1 MRDVGDQQAAATF
14 VSNAL
19 RRHLV
24 LIIVLGLLGSA
35 AGVAAALRQGI
46 RYTATA
52 SVLLN
57 PLQGNPFAPD
67 GRGEQ
72 LVNLETEAELVNTAG
87 VSALVIRK
95 LRNDLSAD
103 EMKELVGVDNPTNT
117 QVLRISFTGRSRDE
131 ALDGTQ
137 AFADSY
143 LTYRSKRAKSV
154 ADARLARI
162 RKQQSDTQ
170 AKLAEVTDELGDTPN
185 SSARRAYLEER
196 VSALASQLASFET
209 EVSTL
214 TAADIDPGQVISP
227 AALPI
232 AAGGTNAVL
241 FGAAG
246 GLAGVLIG
254 ALVGLMRTRSDDR
267 LHEPFDVEDAGM
279 PLLGVIADK
288 DRFGA
293 RGGPSRGRDLPEPY
307 RELRTAIAS
316 SADMPPVALAIAST
330 AANLSAAPE
339 AAGIATGLARAG
351 FSVVIVD
358 TSGEAT
364 RLLAGNRPL
373 PGLSGLLAG
382 TEDLRNVLVQ
392 PDEDL
397 VLLPFGK
404 PQRGTMDQLLSSK
417 MRATLQRLGDWYQYV
432 IVTGQPATSADGQAL
447 ASLTDGVV
455 LVAARKQTTLTDLKA
470 SVAALARVQT
480 YAVGAVVID
489 RRPSRSRRAGVAQR
503 PLTGGPRRTPD
514 TGGFRDP
521 RADSRQR
528 RDATPQRGEHPSG
541 RESGRSEQA
550 RSRPEA
556 EPYTGSGTY
565 AQREHYS
572 NGGPYQAGEQYLA
585 GEQYRAGEQV
595 RAGEQYEAN
604 GRYASNEP
612 HASNG
617 AYASNEPQ
625 ASNGAYPAHEH
636 YAANEP
642 YANGGHP
649 GAAGRPGS
657 DEQLNGRTRHAG
669 ARPGGSNANNGNLNG
684 TDADYG
690 MGIGHGLG
698 NGHTNGVSPA
708 AAYLSRRAARSDDR

>member
-1 MRDVGDQQAAATF
+1 MQ
-14 VSNAL
+14 
-19 RRHLV
+19 
-24 LIIVLGLLGSA
+24 
-35 AGVAAALRQGI
+35 
-46 RYTATA
+46 
-52 SVLLN
+52 
-57 PLQGNPFAPD
+57 
-67 GRGEQ
+67 EQ
-72 LVNLETEAELVNTAG
+72 VEVE
-87 VSALVIRK
+87 
-95 LRNDLSAD
+95 
-103 EMKELVGVDNPTNT
+103 NPTNT
-117 QVLRISFTGRSRDE
+117 QVLRISFTGRSRTRRSRG
-131 ALDGTQ
+131 AQ

-143 LTYRSKRAKSV
+143 LNYREQAGQVRCRRA
-154 ADARLARI
+154 AGPDP
-162 RKQQSDTQ
+162 Q
-170 AKLAEVTDELGDTPN
+170 AAERHPGRSLPRSPTSWETRRTAPR
-185 SSARRAYLEER
+185 RRAYLEER

-267 LHEPFDVEDAGM
+267 LHEPFDVEDAGI

-316 SADMPPVALAIAST
+316 SADTPPVALAIAST

-541 RESGRSEQA
+541 RESGRSEPA

-556 EPYTGSGTY
+556 EPYAGTGTY
-565 AQREHYS
+565 PQREHYS
-572 NGGPYQAGEQYLA
+572 NGGPYQAGEQHLA
-585 GEQYRAGEQV
+585 GEQHQVGEQV

-617 AYASNEPQ
+617 AYASNDPHP
-625 ASNGAYPAHEH
+625 SNGAYPAHER
-636 YAANEP
+636 YATNEP

-649 GAAGRPGS
+649 GAAGGPGS
-657 DEQLNGRTRHAG
+657 DEQPNGRSRHAG
-669 ARPGGSNANNGNLNG
+669 ARPGGRNATNGNLNG

-690 MGIGHGLG
+690 MGIGHGPG

-708 AAYLSRRAARSDDR
+708 AAYLSRRATRSDDR